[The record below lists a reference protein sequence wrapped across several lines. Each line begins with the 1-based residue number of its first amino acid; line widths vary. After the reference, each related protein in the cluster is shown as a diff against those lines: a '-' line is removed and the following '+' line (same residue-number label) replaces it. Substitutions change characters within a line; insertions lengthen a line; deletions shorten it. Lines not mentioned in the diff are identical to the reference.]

1 MQIQHTQ
8 KKLNIKRFMSDLFL
22 SFILGIIQGLTEFLP
37 ISSSA
42 HLLFPSLVFGSND
55 LGLAF
60 DISVHVGTLLAVIYY
75 FRDDILAMTKSLFQS
90 NSSLAEERGLAL
102 LLIIAT
108 IPIVLAGF
116 FGSDLI
122 NDNRTNIG
130 SIAYMN
136 LIFAGFL
143 FIAYFYSSASKT
155 LLELTVVGALFIGLF
170 QVFALLPGASRSG
183 TAMTAALFIGL
194 SLKDASKFAFLLSIP
209 TIFGA
214 LVFLLLEISTSS
226 YSFNFV
232 SLFIGLITSCVV
244 AFLTIKYFLIFVD
257 RIGMYPFVIY
267 RIILGCILLLLI
279 I

>member
-90 NSSLAEERGLAL
+90 NSSLVEERGLAL

-122 NDNRTNIG
+122 NINRTNIS

-143 FIAYFYSSASKT
+143 FIAYLYSSVSKT
-155 LLELTVVGALFIGLF
+155 LVELSIIGALFIGLF

-214 LVFLLLEISTSS
+214 LVFLLIEISTSS
-226 YSFNFV
+226 YSFNFI

-279 I
+279 

>member
-90 NSSLAEERGLAL
+90 NSSLAEDRGLAL

-194 SLKDASKFAFLLSIP
+194 NLKDASKFAFLLSIP
-209 TIFGA
+209 TILGA
-214 LVFLLLEISTSS
+214 LVFLLIEISTSS

-232 SLFIGLITSCVV
+232 SLSIGLITSSIV

-267 RIILGCILLLLI
+267 RIILGCILLLVI
-279 I
+279 

>member
-1 MQIQHTQ
+1 MQIQHTE

-122 NDNRTNIG
+122 NINRTNIS

-143 FIAYFYSSASKT
+143 FIAYLYSSASKT
-155 LLELTVVGALFIGLF
+155 LVELSIIGALFIGLF

-214 LVFLLLEISTSS
+214 LVFLLIEISTSS

-279 I
+279 

>member
-122 NDNRTNIG
+122 NINRTNIS

-194 SLKDASKFAFLLSIP
+194 NLKDASKFAFLLSIP
-209 TIFGA
+209 TILGA
-214 LVFLLLEISTSS
+214 LVFLLIEISTSS
-226 YSFNFV
+226 YSFNFI
-232 SLFIGLITSCVV
+232 SLFIGLITSCIV

-267 RIILGCILLLLI
+267 RIILGCILLLTI
-279 I
+279 

>member
-1 MQIQHTQ
+1 M
-8 KKLNIKRFMSDLFL
+8 NDLIL
-22 SFILGIIQGLTEFLP
+22 SFILGLIQGLTEFLP

-55 LGLAF
+55 LGLVF
-60 DISVHVGTLLAVIYY
+60 DISVHVGTLAAVIYY
-75 FRDDILAMTKSLFQS
+75 FRDDLLAMTKSLFQK
-90 NSSLAEERGLAL
+90 NSLLRKERDLAI

-108 IPIVLAGF
+108 IPIVLVGF
-116 FGSDLI
+116 FGSDFI
-122 NDNRTNIG
+122 NQNRTNIS

-136 LIFAGFL
+136 IIFAGFL
-143 FIAYFYSSASKT
+143 FFAYLYSSASKT
-155 LLELTVVGALFIGLF
+155 LIELTLIGALFIGLF

-194 SLKDASKFAFLLSIP
+194 NLKDASKFAFLLSIP
-209 TIFGA
+209 TILGA

-232 SLFIGLITSCVV
+232 SLLIGLITSSVV

-267 RIILGCILLLLI
+267 RLILGFFLLLLI
-279 I
+279 

>member
-1 MQIQHTQ
+1 MQIQHIQ

-60 DISVHVGTLLAVIYY
+60 DISVHVGTLLAVVYY

-90 NSSLAEERGLAL
+90 NSSLAEDRGLAL

-143 FIAYFYSSASKT
+143 LIAYFYSSASKT

-194 SLKDASKFAFLLSIP
+194 NLKDASKFAFLLSIP

-214 LVFLLLEISTSS
+214 LVFLLIEISTSS
-226 YSFNFV
+226 YSFNFI

-279 I
+279 

>member
-1 MQIQHTQ
+1 
-8 KKLNIKRFMSDLFL
+8 MSDLFL

-90 NSSLAEERGLAL
+90 NSSLAKERGLAL

-108 IPIVLAGF
+108 IPIVLVGF

-122 NDNRTNIG
+122 NTNRTNIS

-194 SLKDASKFAFLLSIP
+194 NLKDASKFAFLLSIP
-209 TIFGA
+209 TILGA
-214 LVFLLLEISTSS
+214 LVFLLIEISTSS
-226 YSFNFV
+226 YSFNFI
-232 SLFIGLITSCVV
+232 SLFIGLITSCIV
-244 AFLTIKYFLIFVD
+244 AFLTNC
-257 RIGMYPFVIY
+257 
-267 RIILGCILLLLI
+267 IIRALN
-279 I
+279 

>member
-75 FRDDILAMTKSLFQS
+75 FRDDIFAMTKSLFQS
-90 NSSLAEERGLAL
+90 NSSLTEERGLAL

-122 NDNRTNIG
+122 NINRTNIS

-143 FIAYFYSSASKT
+143 FIAYLYSSASKT
-155 LLELTVVGALFIGLF
+155 LVELSIIGALFIGLF

-214 LVFLLLEISTSS
+214 LVFLLIEISTSS
-226 YSFNFV
+226 YSFNFI
-232 SLFIGLITSCVV
+232 SLFIGLISSCVV

-279 I
+279 

>member
-108 IPIVLAGF
+108 IPIVLVGF

-122 NDNRTNIG
+122 NTNRTNIS

-194 SLKDASKFAFLLSIP
+194 NLKDASKFAFLLSIP
-209 TIFGA
+209 TILGA
-214 LVFLLLEISTSS
+214 LVFLLIEISTSS
-226 YSFNFV
+226 YSFNFI
-232 SLFIGLITSCVV
+232 SLFIGLITSCIV

-267 RIILGCILLLLI
+267 RIILGCILLLTI
-279 I
+279 

>member
-90 NSSLAEERGLAL
+90 NSSLTEERGLAL

-122 NDNRTNIG
+122 NINRTNIS

-143 FIAYFYSSASKT
+143 FIAYLYSSVSKT
-155 LLELTVVGALFIGLF
+155 LVELSIIGALFIGLF

-214 LVFLLLEISTSS
+214 LVFLLIEISTSS
-226 YSFNFV
+226 YSFNFI

-279 I
+279 

>member
-1 MQIQHTQ
+1 
-8 KKLNIKRFMSDLFL
+8 MSDLFL

-122 NDNRTNIG
+122 NINRTNIS

-143 FIAYFYSSASKT
+143 FIAYLYSSVSKT
-155 LLELTVVGALFIGLF
+155 LVELSIIGALFIGLF

-214 LVFLLLEISTSS
+214 LVFLLIEISTSS

-267 RIILGCILLLLI
+267 RIILGCILLLI

>member
-1 MQIQHTQ
+1 MI
-8 KKLNIKRFMSDLFL
+8 SDYFL
-22 SFILGIIQGLTEFLP
+22 ALLLALIQGLTEFLP
-37 ISSSA
+37 VSSSA

-90 NSSLAEERGLAL
+90 SSSLAEERGLAL

-122 NDNRTNIG
+122 NTNRTNIS

-194 SLKDASKFAFLLSIP
+194 NLKDASKFAFLLSIP
-209 TIFGA
+209 TILGA
-214 LVFLLLEISTSS
+214 LVFLLIEISTSS
-226 YSFNFV
+226 YSFNFI
-232 SLFIGLITSCVV
+232 SLFIGLITSCIV

-267 RIILGCILLLLI
+267 RIILGCILLLI

>member
-90 NSSLAEERGLAL
+90 NSSLTEERGLAL

-122 NDNRTNIG
+122 NTNRTNIS

-143 FIAYFYSSASKT
+143 FIAYLYSSASKT
-155 LLELTVVGALFIGLF
+155 LVELSIIGALFIGLF

-214 LVFLLLEISTSS
+214 LVFLLIEISTSS
-226 YSFNFV
+226 YSFNFI
-232 SLFIGLITSCVV
+232 SLFIGLITSCIV

-267 RIILGCILLLLI
+267 RIILGCILLLI

>member
-1 MQIQHTQ
+1 M
-8 KKLNIKRFMSDLFL
+8 NDLIL
-22 SFILGIIQGLTEFLP
+22 SFILGLIQGLTEFLP

-55 LGLAF
+55 LGLGF
-60 DISVHVGTLLAVIYY
+60 DISVHVGTLAAVIYY
-75 FRDDILAMTKSLFQS
+75 FRDDLLAMTKSLFQK
-90 NSSLAEERGLAL
+90 NSLLRKERDLAI

-108 IPIVLAGF
+108 IPIVLVGF
-116 FGSDLI
+116 FGSDFI
-122 NDNRTNIG
+122 NQNRTNIS

-136 LIFAGFL
+136 IIFAGFL
-143 FIAYFYSSASKT
+143 FFAYLYSSASKT
-155 LLELTVVGALFIGLF
+155 LIELTLIGALFIGLF

-194 SLKDASKFAFLLSIP
+194 NLKDASKFAFLLSIP
-209 TIFGA
+209 TILGA

-232 SLFIGLITSCVV
+232 SLLIGLITSSVV

-267 RIILGCILLLLI
+267 RLILGFFLLLLI
-279 I
+279 